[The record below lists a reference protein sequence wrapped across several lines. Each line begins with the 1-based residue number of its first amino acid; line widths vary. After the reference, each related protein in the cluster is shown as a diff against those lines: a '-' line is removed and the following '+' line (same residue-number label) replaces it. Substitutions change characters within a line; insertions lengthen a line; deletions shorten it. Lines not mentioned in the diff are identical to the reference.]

1 MVLSLFH
8 IDTEQGKLQIKDQN
22 THKKGIRV
30 KYGMINYRIE
40 YWRWMDIQEN
50 IQLDRY
56 LTFTLKENSKEI
68 RVKSTFKEQF

>member
-1 MVLSLFH
+1 MKGSQRETMVLSLFH

-40 YWRWMDIQEN
+40 Y
-50 IQLDRY
+50 
-56 LTFTLKENSKEI
+56 
-68 RVKSTFKEQF
+68 